1 MARPSTNTGEQQVRL
16 GFQLFASDNP
26 LLVADLLKLRKGKL
40 RHARLVTLATIGL
53 LVESRFTS
61 ANDTSSVPA
70 LDQHRT
76 DGRRDDAGQISPM
89 TDEEFVDVN

>member
-1 MARPSTNTGEQQVRL
+1 MARLSANKDEQQVRL

-53 LVESRFTS
+53 LVESRFTVPG
-61 ANDTSSVPA
+61 DTSSVPA
-70 LDQHRT
+70 LDHLGA
-76 DGRRDDAGQISPM
+76 DGDDAEQISPM